1 MTPNG
6 DAIRALRES
15 QGMSL
20 RTLATLTGRHRG
32 HLSKLERGLAG
43 ASGETVGRIAR
54 ALDVPEAAITHKE
67 TTT

>member
-1 MTPNG
+1 VTPNG

-43 ASGETVGRIAR
+43 GSDVTVERIAR
-54 ALDVPEAAITHKE
+54 ALSVPKAAITHKE
-67 TTT
+67 TT

>member
-1 MTPNG
+1 
-6 DAIRALRES
+6 
-15 QGMSL
+15 MSL